1 MRKIAS
7 FLAVC
12 MLTLS
17 VAGLPTVAFAD
28 RAYDFSDLTSF
39 RLELP
44 FNVTNVEENGS
55 GMERV
60 QTYYLTDSYD
70 AVVKKL
76 AAMYDKNQPVGKFY
90 VNGLTQQSSETMHLL
105 QLAYN
110 NEHHYAKIRPN
121 GSGSTIEFE
130 IAPVSYVLGVYDAA
144 AYGFHMPDGGTV
156 LPMLYS
162 EE

>member
-1 MRKIAS
+1 MHKLISVLAS
-7 FLAVC
+7 C
-12 MLTLS
+12 MLVAALS
-17 VAGLPTVAFAD
+17 GIPADAFAD
-28 RAYDFSDLTSF
+28 RSYDFSDLNSF

-44 FNVTNVEENGS
+44 FNVTNFEENGS

-60 QTYYLTDSYD
+60 QIYYLSDSYD
-70 AVVKKL
+70 SVIKKL
-76 AAMYDKNQPVGKFY
+76 SSMYDKKQTVGKFY
-90 VNGLTQQSSETMHLL
+90 VNGLTKQTAETMYML

-130 IAPVSYVLGVYDAA
+130 IVPVSYISGVYDTAI
-144 AYGFHMPDGGTV
+144 YGFHMPDGGGV
-156 LPMLYS
+156 LPLKYN